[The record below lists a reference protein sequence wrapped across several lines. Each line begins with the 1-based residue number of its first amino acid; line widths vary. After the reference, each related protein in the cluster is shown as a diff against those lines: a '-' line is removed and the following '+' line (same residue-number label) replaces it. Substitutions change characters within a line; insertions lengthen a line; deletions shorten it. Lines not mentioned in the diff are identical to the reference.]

1 MILSKAHK
9 FIFVKGV
16 KVAGTSV
23 EIALAPLCGPDDI
36 ITPITPIDER
46 TRLAANAGAR
56 NYASDRAV
64 EIAYLDT
71 LRRTALA
78 DLPKLALPPSL
89 YFNHMPLREV
99 LRLEGPA
106 VSDYRVLCVERNPYA
121 KILSWANHQLSFDAY
136 QAGGAMRSDRQAIR
150 EFLAEAIDNKA
161 IVAVR
166 NIERYRGLNGVITA
180 KVMRFERLANDFSS
194 LVRELGVESVPSL
207 PHAKKGILA
216 DELDPREFFTHR
228 HIALVNEVFGE
239 EFETFQYERL

>member
-23 EIALAPLCGPDDI
+23 EIALAPVCGPDDI

-46 TRLAANAGAR
+46 KRLEANAGAR

-71 LRRTALA
+71 LRRTAIS
-78 DLPKLALPPSL
+78 DLPKLAFPPSL
-89 YFNHMPLREV
+89 YFNHMPLRDV
-99 LRLEGPA
+99 LRLQGPA

-121 KILSWANHQLSFDAY
+121 KILSWANHQLSYDAY

-150 EFLAEAIDNKA
+150 EYLVEAIENKA
-161 IVAVR
+161 FVAVR
-166 NIERYRGLNGVITA
+166 NIERYRGLDGLITA
-180 KVMRFERLANDFSS
+180 KVMRFERLADDFSS
-194 LVRELGVESVPSL
+194 LVRDLGIDWALSL

-216 DELDPREFFTHR
+216 DDLDPRDFFNHR
-228 HIALVNEVFGE
+228 QIALVNEIFGE
-239 EFETFQYERL
+239 EFETFNYERL